1 MKNFHHRVNP
11 VRWVALMGLA
21 SMAVSASAQIAL
33 TNPSYVGANNYVNDF
48 NGGSTYSVKWN
59 GRDTLNDGTNSFQAY
74 CIDPKTGYQWGQ
86 SVYTTASLSS
96 FLTTTLSDGKTG
108 YQQEFASSS
117 YTGLSYTAQ
126 AVATVQ
132 NNLVNLFSH
141 AYTDVGSS
149 QVKAQAFAYVV
160 WEIMG
165 DAVSST
171 SRTSGALRSA
181 GLDTTM
187 NGDALELQIDA
198 YLAALSSNSWGNVN
212 GANLLATTN
221 YTYTVYY
228 DPTPHTAQNFLTV
241 TPGTGTPT
249 NGTVPVPGSLALAGL
264 GLMGLAS
271 VQRRKAKR

>member
-1 MKNFHHRVNP
+1 MKNFNHRVYT

-21 SMAVSASAQIAL
+21 GLAVSASAQIAL

-48 NGGSTYSVKWN
+48 NGGSTYAVKWN
-59 GRDTLNDGTNSFQAY
+59 GRDTLNDGTTSFQAY

-96 FLTTTLSDGKTG
+96 FLTTPLANGQTG
-108 YQQEFASSS
+108 YQQEFASSG
-117 YTGLSYTAQ
+117 YAGLSYTAQ

-132 NNLVNLFSH
+132 SNLVSLFSH
-141 AYTDVGSS
+141 AYNDVQAN

-165 DAVSST
+165 DTVSAT

-181 GLDTTM
+181 GLDSTM
-187 NGDALELQIDA
+187 NGDALEVQIDA
-198 YLAALSSNSWGNVN
+198 YLAALSSNSWASVN
-212 GANLLATTN
+212 GANLSTTTN

-241 TPGTGTPT
+241 TPASGTPT
-249 NGTVPVPGSLALAGL
+249 GGTVPVPGSLALAGL
-264 GLMGLAS
+264 GLIGLAGT
-271 VQRRKAKR
+271 QRRKANH